1 MNLSLSIGVKLTL
14 WYTVCM
20 AGALCTLSILAFFGM
35 RHSINSTVDEQLQD
49 RMGAVRQAVDR
60 SLKGGNIEILR
71 HELDEDSELRP
82 QSDLLQVWDDHDD
95 LIYQSISLKGKS
107 LPPPRKPSRA
117 STMWIGGV
125 PIRVLENAI
134 ALDKGVYH
142 IQVATRMEEFDEALR
157 RFLRRLL
164 IFAPLALVLASAL
177 GYWISRKALAPVDHI
192 ILAAQQISARNLSAR
207 LSVPSS
213 GDELQRLAETL
224 NHMLKRIERALE
236 RITRFSADASHE
248 LRTPI
253 AVMRTRVELALRR
266 PRTVVESQQT
276 LEQLHVELIRASAL
290 LDNLMLLARA
300 DSGAEHLHIAPA
312 NLEDTLEDALA
323 QVMPL
328 ADEKRVLLR
337 SALSDNP
344 IWIPADRQLLQRLF
358 LILIENAVKYTP
370 TAGQVS
376 VAVVTTYGTA
386 IVSVQDTG
394 IGIADDDLPHIFDRF
409 YRADKARSRQLGGA
423 GLGLSIGRWIAE
435 AHGGSIQ
442 VESRYGS
449 GSTFK
454 VVLPTTNS
462 CNVPVQNPTSPS

>member
-1 MNLSLSIGVKLTL
+1 MNLSLSIGEKLTI

-20 AGALCTLSILAFFGM
+20 AGALCALSILAFFGM

-49 RMGAVRQAVDR
+49 RMGVVRQAVDH
-60 SLKGGNIEILR
+60 SLKGGSIEILR
-71 HELDEDSELRP
+71 HELNEDSELRP

-95 LIYQSISLKGKS
+95 LIYQSISLNGKS
-107 LPPPRKPSRA
+107 LPPPGKRSRA
-117 STMWIGGV
+117 STIWIGGV
-125 PIRVLENAI
+125 PIRVLQSAI

-142 IQVATRMEEFDEALR
+142 IQVAMRMEEFDEALR

-224 NHMLKRIERALE
+224 NHMLSRIERALD
-236 RITRFSADASHE
+236 RVTRFSADASHE

-276 LEQLHVELIRASAL
+276 LEQLHVELIRASTL

-300 DSGAEHLHIAPA
+300 DSGAEQLHIAPA
-312 NLEDTLEDALA
+312 NLEDTLGDALA
-323 QVMPL
+323 QVTPL
-328 ADEKRVLLR
+328 ADEKRVLLH
-337 SALSDNP
+337 STLPDNP
-344 IWIPADRQLLQRLF
+344 IWIPVDRQLLQRLF
-358 LILIENAVKYTP
+358 LILIDNAVKYTP

-376 VAVVTTYGTA
+376 VAVVTTSGTA

-394 IGIADDDLPHIFDRF
+394 IGIADDDLPHIFERF
-409 YRADKARSRQLGGA
+409 YRADKARSHELGGA

-454 VVLPTTNS
+454 VVLPITND
-462 CNVPVQNPTSPS
+462 

>member
-1 MNLSLSIGVKLTL
+1 MSFSLSIGVKLTL
-14 WYTVCM
+14 WYTACM
-20 AGALCTLSILAFFGM
+20 AVALCALTILAFFGM
-35 RHSINSTVDEQLQD
+35 RHSIYSTVDEQLQD
-49 RMGAVRQAVDR
+49 RTGAVQRAVDH
-60 SLKGGNIEILR
+60 SLQAGNIEILK

-82 QSDLLQVWDDHDD
+82 RSDLLQVWDDHDS
-95 LIYQSISLKGKS
+95 LIYQSISLKGNS
-107 LPPPRKPSRA
+107 LPLSRKPSRA

-125 PIRVLENAI
+125 PIRVLQSAI
-134 ALDKGVYH
+134 SLNKGVYH
-142 IQVATRMEEFDEALR
+142 IQVAARMEEFDEALG

-164 IFAPLALVLASAL
+164 IFAPLALVLASVL

-192 ILAAQQISARNLSAR
+192 TLAAQQISARNLSAR

-224 NHMLKRIERALE
+224 NHMLTRIERALE
-236 RITRFSADASHE
+236 RINRFSADASHE

-253 AVMRTRVELALRR
+253 TVMRTRVELALRR

-276 LEQLHVELIRASAL
+276 LEQLHIELIRASDL

-300 DSGAEHLHIAPA
+300 DSGAEQLRIAPV
-312 NLEDTLEDALA
+312 NLDGTLKDVLA
-323 QVMPL
+323 QVTPL
-328 ADEKRVLLR
+328 ADERGVSLN
-337 SALSDNP
+337 SALPDDP
-344 IWIPADRQLLQRLF
+344 IWIAADRQLLQRLF
-358 LILIENAVKYTP
+358 LILIDNAVKYTP
-370 TAGQVS
+370 ITGEVS
-376 VAVVTTYGTA
+376 MTVATTDGTA

-442 VESRYGS
+442 VESQYGS

-454 VVLPTTNS
+454 VVLPITKDS
-462 CNVPVQNPTSPS
+462 